1 MSKSQPTSTER
12 IEYCASCGTHS
23 PHEVSI
29 ELKTESAKETN
40 RAFSR
45 EPYRVTKC
53 RSCGDERAQRMN
65 NA

>member
-1 MSKSQPTSTER
+1 MSKSQSSHTELT
-12 IEYCASCGTHS
+12 EYCDECGART

-29 ELKTESAKETN
+29 ELKTESKKQTN

-53 RSCGDERAQRMN
+53 RACGDERAQRMN
-65 NA
+65 DA

>member
-1 MSKSQPTSTER
+1 MSQSQPATTELT
-12 IEYCASCGTHS
+12 EYCETCGAHS

-29 ELKTESAKETN
+29 ELKTESTKETN

-53 RSCGDERAQRMN
+53 RVCGDERAQRMN

>member
-1 MSKSQPTSTER
+1 MSKTQSTQAELR
-12 IEYCASCGTHS
+12 EHCDECGTTT
-23 PHEVSI
+23 PHAVSI
-29 ELKTESAKETN
+29 ELKTESKKKTN

-53 RSCGDERAQRMN
+53 RVCGDQYAQRMN

>member
-1 MSKSQPTSTER
+1 MSKSQPTVTELT
-12 IEYCASCGTHS
+12 EYCDACDART

-29 ELKTESAKETN
+29 ELKTESKKRTN

-53 RSCGDERAQRMN
+53 HTCGGERSQRMN
-65 NA
+65 DA